1 MVIRVGCVQRI
12 AALHCV
18 ALAMTI
24 EQKKSHIAAGLL
36 ILKRLKD
43 YFFFSFFSILAFKPA
58 RMSLLS
64 PRVEAGEFVLEAT
77 AS

>member
-1 MVIRVGCVQRI
+1 MKIKQNNIGDTRPKVE
-12 AALHCV
+12 
-18 ALAMTI
+18 LAKKI
-24 EQKKSHIAAGLL
+24 YGKKKSHIAAGLL